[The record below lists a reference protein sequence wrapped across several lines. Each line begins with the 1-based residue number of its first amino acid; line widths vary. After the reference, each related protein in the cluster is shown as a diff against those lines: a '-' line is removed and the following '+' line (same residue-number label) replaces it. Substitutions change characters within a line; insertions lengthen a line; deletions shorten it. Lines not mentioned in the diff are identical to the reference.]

1 MNNITFEN
9 IAEKILILKYEL
21 KRLEQIRN
29 EKIVE
34 ELIEVSSD
42 NKFKHSYRDIAK
54 KYNLCVA
61 TIQKIAEKNKIK
73 RK

>member
-9 IAEKILILKYEL
+9 IAEKILILKSEL
-21 KRLEQIRN
+21 KRLEWIRN

-34 ELIEVSSD
+34 ELKEISLD
-42 NKFKHSYRDIAK
+42 NKFKYSYRDIAK

-61 TIQKIAEKNKIK
+61 TVQKIAEKNKIK